1 MHYIAEILI
10 RYTICNK
17 TEHKWETKTVHAHKQ
32 LEIFNKSSKKKKKLK
47 LEVIQKYWEKITK
60 QKCLIV
66 TYTSNTSHFTLK
78 PHNNTKR

>member
-1 MHYIAEILI
+1 MHTNNLKFL
-10 RYTICNK
+10 TNL
-17 TEHKWETKTVHAHKQ
+17 Q
-32 LEIFNKSSKKKKKLK
+32 KKKKKLK